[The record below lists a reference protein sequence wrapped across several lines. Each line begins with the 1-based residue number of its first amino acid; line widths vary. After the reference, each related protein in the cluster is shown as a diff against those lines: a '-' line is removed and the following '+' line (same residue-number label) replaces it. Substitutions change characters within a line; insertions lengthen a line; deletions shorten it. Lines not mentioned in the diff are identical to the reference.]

1 MVFQFNHLVDFI
13 NMNGHGSY
21 VWFCYLI
28 TFIVILIMIWIP
40 LQRRRQLMAQLKRQL
55 RISEAKALG
64 SNATSIPNITDHP

>member
-1 MVFQFNHLVDFI
+1 
-13 NMNGHGSY
+13 MNGHGSY

-64 SNATSIPNITDHP
+64 SNATSPILQQDYANSNRRTPRS